1 MRFSRASLTGLAAS
15 FAALAIAG
23 AAPAEEMRT
32 ITVAVGGAGFAS
44 AYAVVVKEL
53 GLFEKHGLIAKTTV
67 MGAANTATTAL
78 ISRSVDVAASGTGE
92 LVLAQ
97 GRGQKVIMVVN
108 GYDGMPGTLVLSKAA
123 AEKTKVSPTA
133 PVAERLKA
141 LEGLVI
147 ATPSASSLYT
157 SVLKGSAAGV
167 NVRITYIGT
176 DAMPTALMSGAID
189 GYMAAGPTWAPP
201 VVRGLGVVWIS
212 GPKNEFPAQFS
223 TINSGSLQVMEDF
236 AYANKDLMTK
246 LIAVMADF
254 VKATVERPADVK
266 AAALRAYP
274 DVDAPTMDLLF
285 STEVSGWQTR
295 KLTPDDMKHDIQ
307 LIKSQSAADLSQL
320 DRIDPASLFYKAP

>member
-1 MRFSRASLTGLAAS
+1 M
-15 FAALAIAG
+15 
-23 AAPAEEMRT
+23 
-32 ITVAVGGAGFAS
+32 
-44 AYAVVVKEL
+44 
-53 GLFEKHGLIAKTTV
+53 FEKHGLIAKTTV

-78 ISRSVDVAASGTGE
+78 ISGSVDVAASGTGE

-201 VVRGLGVVWIS
+201 VVRGLAS
-212 GPKNEFPAQFS
+212 
-223 TINSGSLQVMEDF
+223 SGSAARRKNFRSNSAPSTAAACRSWRDF
-236 AYANKDLMTK
+236 ADANKDLMTK

-254 VKATVERPADVK
+254 VKATQERPADVK
-266 AAALRAYP
+266 AAAFRAYP

-285 STEVSGWQTR
+285 STEVGGWRTR